1 MFKDD
6 YRKEMQKLT
15 PDSSF
20 LEELSTQMEQEERK
34 SQRTDAGIKTGKAG
48 WKAAGWGIFAA
59 ALICIGVGITWFGVP
74 GTVHTDDNVM
84 TQNAGGVPN
93 QSMDKEGIF
102 AGSSWYGS
110 EENPEKKYQI
120 LSEKISG
127 DETLQLTASE
137 TEDFEDARALSGEET
152 EALVEMLE
160 KGKLSGNAGDT
171 IELSGE
177 KPVYYLAEF
186 GDGVIVKFSVY
197 GERYFYCSEIEG
209 IFKLKD

>member
-1 MFKDD
+1 MFREN
-6 YRKEMQKLT
+6 YQKEMQKLM

-20 LEELSTQMEQEERK
+20 LQELSARMEQEERK
-34 SQRTDAGIKTGKAG
+34 SQRADAGMKAGRIG
-48 WKAAGWGIFAA
+48 WKAAGWGISVA
-59 ALICIGVGITWFGVP
+59 ALICIGAGIIRFGMS
-74 GTVHTDDNVM
+74 GTVHADDNVM

-110 EENPEKKYQI
+110 EENPEKIYEI
-120 LSEKISG
+120 LSERLAG
-127 DETLQLTASE
+127 DEALQLTASE
-137 TEDFEDARALSGEET
+137 TEDFENARVLSTEET
-152 EALVEMLE
+152 KALVGMLE
-160 KGKLSGNAGDT
+160 TGSFSGNAGDA

-177 KPVYYLAEF
+177 QPVYYLAEF

>member
-1 MFKDD
+1 MFRDN
-6 YRKEMQKLT
+6 YQKEMQKLM

-20 LEELSTQMEQEERK
+20 LRKLSIRMEQEDRK
-34 SQRTDAGIKTGKAG
+34 SQRADAGIEAGKIG
-48 WKAAGWGIFAA
+48 WKAAGWGISVA
-59 ALICIGVGITWFGVP
+59 ALICIGAGIIRFGMS
-74 GTVHTDDNVM
+74 GTVHVDDNVM

-110 EENPEKKYQI
+110 EDNPEKIYQI
-120 LSEKISG
+120 LSEKISC
-127 DETLQLTASE
+127 DEALQLTASE
-137 TEDFEDARALSGEET
+137 TEDFENTRVLSGEET

-160 KGKLSGNAGDT
+160 AGRLSGNAGDA
-171 IELSGE
+171 IDLSGE
-177 KPVYYLAEF
+177 QPVYYLAEF
-186 GDGVIVKFSVY
+186 GDGAIVKFSVY